1 MKNKYIKVTHISECK
16 TREII
21 RLFCLD
27 IEAKKTAEIVGV
39 SRQTINKFYSAF
51 RERMAALCE
60 ADSPFENGEVELDE
74 SYFGARRV
82 RGVRGRGARGKI
94 PVFGMLK
101 RGDKV
106 YTQILKNCSIKELMP
121 IIRCKADI
129 GTVLYSDGFKTYDG
143 LVNYGYK
150 KHFRVQHGNNQFA
163 YGHKHINGIEN
174 FWGLCKVRLTRFR
187 GVHKHT
193 FYLHIKECEF
203 RYNYRNK
210 NSYLSL
216 LKNFRNSPLKLS

>member
-1 MKNKYIKVTHISECK
+1 MKNKYIKVAHISERK

-27 IEAKKTAEIVGV
+27 MAAKKVSDFTGV
-39 SRQTINKFYSAF
+39 SRPTVNKFYRAF
-51 RERMAALCE
+51 RERIAELCE
-60 ADSPFENGEVELDE
+60 AESPFENGEVELDE

-106 YTQILKNCSIKELMP
+106 YTQVVKNCSIKELLP
-121 IIRCKADI
+121 IIRGKADTGAVI
-129 GTVLYSDGFKTYDG
+129 YSDGFKAYDG
-143 LVNYGYK
+143 LVSYGYK
-150 KHFRVQHGNNQFA
+150 KHFRVQHGENQFA
-163 YGHKHINGIEN
+163 DGHNHINGIEG
-174 FWGLCKVRLTRFR
+174 FWGSCKVRLAKFK

-203 RYNYRNK
+203 RYNHRKK
-210 NSYLSL
+210 NIYLTL
-216 LKNFRNSPLKLS
+216 LKNFRNNPLKLS

>member
-1 MKNKYIKVTHISECK
+1 MKNKYIKYSHISEHK
-16 TREII
+16 FRMIL

-27 IEAKKTAEIVGV
+27 IEAKKVAELTGI
-39 SRQTINKFYSAF
+39 SRPTINRFYNAF
-51 RERMAALCE
+51 RERIAELCE
-60 ADSPFENGEVELDE
+60 AESPFQNGEIELDE

-82 RGVRGRGARGKI
+82 RGIRGRGAKGKI

-106 YTQILKNCSIKELMP
+106 FTQIVKNCSVSEILP
-121 IIRCKADI
+121 IIKGKADSDAI
-129 GTVLYSDGFKTYDG
+129 IYSDGFKTYDG

-150 KHFRVQHGNNQFA
+150 KHYRVKHGENEFA
-163 YGHKHINGIEN
+163 DGHNHINGIEN
-174 FWGLCKVRLTRFR
+174 FWGLCKVRLARFR

-203 RYNYRNK
+203 RYNYRNQ
-210 NSYLSL
+210 NLYLFL
-216 LKNFRNSPLKLS
+216 LKEFRKMPIKLS